1 MTRALRFVADHYL
14 LAPIGAIVAIGW
26 ANTFGASYFRVADS
40 LAFAVNDVGMAFVL
54 GFVAQEVVEA
64 ALPGGTLH
72 PWRRAVLP
80 VIGAVGGV
88 LGAVVTYDAYI
99 FSGDSRNL
107 LQGWPVVS
115 AVDIA
120 FCYFIGKAI
129 FGRGATLTFLLL
141 LAIASDAIG
150 LVLIAYRYPVPD
162 ARAAAATLIVPA
174 IWSAARL
181 RRIRLHTM
189 WAQVVVSG
197 TLSWFALYCSG
208 VHPALA
214 LLPIVP
220 WLPHSAR
227 HLDTPG
233 DPDGARHVSPS
244 HFEHVFRYPVQVVLF
259 LFGLVNAGVLLKGF
273 DDGTWGALTA
283 SLVGRPAGILL
294 AVGMG
299 VAAGF
304 QLPRGVHLRDV
315 VVIALATAPALT
327 FGLFFATAVLPVGP
341 LLTELKI
348 GAMASAGGA
357 LLAFGTA
364 RLLRVGRFA
373 RTGIGPH

>member
-26 ANTFGASYFRVADS
+26 ANTFGASYFRVADM

-54 GFVAQEVVEA
+54 GFIAQEVVEA

-72 PWRRAVLP
+72 PWRRAALP

-88 LGAVVTYDAYI
+88 LGAVATYDAYI

-120 FCYFIGKAI
+120 FCYFTGAAI
-129 FGRGATLTFLLL
+129 FGRGARLTFLLL

-150 LVLIAYRYPVPD
+150 LVLIACRYPVPD
-162 ARAAAATLIVPA
+162 ARAAAALLIVPA
-174 IWSAARL
+174 IWSAAQL
-181 RRIRLHTM
+181 RRIRRQSM
-189 WAQVVVSG
+189 WAQLVVSG
-197 TLSWFALYCSG
+197 TLSWFALYWSG

-227 HLDTPG
+227 HLDTMG
-233 DPDGARHVSPS
+233 DPDRVRHVSPS
-244 HFEHVFRYPVQVVLF
+244 HFEHVFRYPVQCLLF

-273 DDGTWGALTA
+273 GDGTWGALTA

-294 AVGMG
+294 TVGMG

-304 QLPRGVHLRDV
+304 QLPRGVYQRDV
-315 VVIALATAPALT
+315 VVIALATAPAFT
-327 FGLFFATAVLPVGP
+327 FGVFFATAVLPVGP

-348 GAMASAGGA
+348 GAMATAAGA
-357 LLAFGTA
+357 LLVCGTA
-364 RLLRVGRFA
+364 RLLRVGRFE
-373 RTGIGPH
+373 RTGIGRH

>member
-1 MTRALRFVADHYL
+1 VTRALRFVADHYL
-14 LAPIGAIVAIGW
+14 LAPIGALVAIGW
-26 ANTFGASYFRVADS
+26 ANTFGASYFRVAEM
-40 LAFAVNDVGMAFVL
+40 LAFGVNDVGMAFVL
-54 GFVAQEVVEA
+54 GVVAQEVVEA

-72 PWRRAVLP
+72 PWRRAALP
-80 VIGAVGGV
+80 VIGAAGGV
-88 LGAVVTYDAYI
+88 LGAVATYDAYI

-120 FCYFIGKAI
+120 FCYFIGAAI
-129 FGRGATLTFLLL
+129 FGRGAALTFLLL

-150 LVLIAYRYPVPD
+150 LVLIACRFPVPD

-174 IWSAARL
+174 VWSAARL
-181 RRIRLHTM
+181 RRIRPRSM
-189 WAQVVVSG
+189 WAQVGVSG
-197 TLSWFALYCSG
+197 TLSWFALYWSG

-227 HLDTPG
+227 HLDTMCER
-233 DPDGARHVSPS
+233 DRARHVSPS

-273 DDGTWGALTA
+273 GDGTWGVLTA

-304 QLPRGVHLRDV
+304 ELPRAVHQRDV
-315 VVIALATAPALT
+315 VVIALATAPAFT

-348 GAMASAGGA
+348 GAMATAGGA
-357 LLAFGTA
+357 LLSFGTA
-364 RLLRVGRFA
+364 RLLRVGRFGPTA
-373 RTGIGPH
+373 IGRK